1 MGKTLKNLDDAYQWS
16 LDTADALRAGDFS
29 RIEMDELIN
38 EIESIAGGLRRE
50 LISVLRE
57 IVESLLVLTY
67 TAAPDKDKHETD
79 LRLTHAQ
86 AQLQLILDSSPSLK
100 TILAEA
106 VDRAYRD
113 ARRFV
118 AEDYGASLPEACP
131 IALERIIEDPYERL
145 AASGQL

>member
-86 AQLQLILDSSPSLK
+86 AQLQSWTVP
-100 TILAEA
+100 
-106 VDRAYRD
+106 RA
-113 ARRFV
+113 
-118 AEDYGASLPEACP
+118 
-131 IALERIIEDPYERL
+131 
-145 AASGQL
+145 